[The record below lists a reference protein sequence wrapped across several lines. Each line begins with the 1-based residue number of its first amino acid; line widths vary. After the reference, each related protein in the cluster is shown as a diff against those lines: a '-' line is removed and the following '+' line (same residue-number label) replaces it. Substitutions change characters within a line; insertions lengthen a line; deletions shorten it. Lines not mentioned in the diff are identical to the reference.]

1 MPDLKMMIEDNR
13 KERERLLALL
23 SKKQGVDL
31 GKRLLN
37 GWTVKGTL
45 AHLAFWDLRQLSLI
59 KRWVMDGTKPGN
71 VDPEGVNDALVLFS
85 EFIPSTSVVN
95 LVIAAAEAVDREVE
109 KLTPAQAEELLKM
122 GLERNIHRALH
133 RRNHLDKI
141 EKALK
146 G

>member
-71 VDPEGVNDALVLFS
+71 VDPEGVNDALVLYS

>member
-1 MPDLKMMIEDNR
+1 MPDLKTMIEDNR